1 MVRMGT
7 VWDRALEVLRG
18 RANILAPVAALAIF
32 LPTVVSSAV
41 AAYGQPAPGAAPD
54 VGASALAAIVSLVVL
69 VASIWGQLALLA
81 IATDPATTRADAGR
95 QASRRLLPALGV
107 VIVLVAIFSLL
118 LLPAIV
124 PLVQSG
130 LNMQDPQAM
139 RALSPGVAGFAGLYF
154 LAFFIVAIII
164 GARLLLLNAVILN
177 ERRGLGA
184 IRRTFQ
190 LTRGLTWRII
200 GVMLL
205 FGVLLIVSM
214 LAVQAV
220 VGLVFRLILGADQ
233 IATVGFL
240 AAIAGAA
247 VSTALTVVAAAFT
260 AQLYV
265 AVAGEERRSTETVG

>member
-7 VWDRALEVLRG
+7 VWDRTQDVLRG
-18 RANILAPVAALAIF
+18 RAGIMAPIAVLAIF
-32 LPTVVSSAV
+32 LPTVVNNAV
-41 AAYGQPAPGAAPD
+41 AAYGQPVPGAAPNPG
-54 VGASALAAIVSLVVL
+54 VSALLALVALVVL

-95 QASRRLLPALGV
+95 QATQRLLPALGIV
-107 VIVLVAIFSLL
+107 VVLIAVIILL
-118 LLPAIV
+118 FLPAIV
-124 PLVQSG
+124 PLIRAGLDFNNPQS
-130 LNMQDPQAM
+130 MQ
-139 RALSPGVAGFAGLYF
+139 ALSPGAVSFAGLYILVFF
-154 LAFFIVAIII
+154 LLALVL
-164 GARLLLLNAVILN
+164 GARLILLNPVILN

-184 IRRTFQ
+184 ILRSFQ

-205 FGVLLIVSM
+205 FGVLLLISM

-220 VGLVFRLILGADQ
+220 TALVLRLVLGADALPT
-233 IATVGFL
+233 ITFL
-240 AAIAGAA
+240 AATAGAV

-265 AVAGEERRSTETVG
+265 AVAGEDRRLADTFS